1 MDQVKSQGV
10 KPTPVGKDGKPLDSV
25 ESYQAH
31 WAQLMEDTNLKI
43 QQIRGMITIANS
55 PNPSSMT
62 YDMSYAG
69 SESNNLTLDY
79 RGREEKGKPAKP
91 VLGPMISTITL
102 CHGRYAI

>member
-1 MDQVKSQGV
+1 MDQIKSQGV
-10 KPTPVGKDGKPLDSV
+10 KSQPVGKDGKPLQSI

-43 QQIRGMITIANS
+43 QQIRGMIMIANS
-55 PNPSSMT
+55 KPLMT

-69 SESNNLTLDY
+69 SEDNNLTFDY
-79 RGREEKGKPAKP
+79 RGRTTKGRPASP

-102 CHGRYAI
+102 YDGRDAI

>member
-43 QQIRGMITIANS
+43 QQIR
-55 PNPSSMT
+55 
-62 YDMSYAG
+62 
-69 SESNNLTLDY
+69 E
-79 RGREEKGKPAKP
+79 EEKRRANQQ
-91 VLGPMISTITL
+91 SQSS
-102 CHGRYAI
+102 GR